1 MANIEHSTLTST
13 ELHEPKGANSAVNN
27 STYTANGAG
36 SGSWDKV
43 QGFGQYQDSR
53 TTVGT
58 PVLTMAAGV
67 RTKYLNNGAGLTL
80 EFLPSDATVPFW
92 NVTTNK
98 HTPVRENDVYDI
110 RTSFVAENY
119 AGTTPY
125 ILCELDI
132 GGGLGVVFS
141 QLIPLIKGGVAQPC
155 SFSFPVYTG
164 STYIV
169 NGGTIYLTYVG
180 TGSCVIYKTA
190 NMINR
195 QSRNT

>member
-1 MANIEHSTLTST
+1 MATIEHSALTST
-13 ELHEPKGANSAVNN
+13 ELHEPKGAASAVNN
-27 STYTANGAG
+27 SVYTSNGAG

-53 TTVGT
+53 TTVGS
-58 PVLTMAAGV
+58 PVLTMATGV
-67 RTKYLNNGAGLTL
+67 RTKYVNNGAGLTL
-80 EFLPSDATVPFW
+80 EHLPSDATVPLW

-98 HTPVRENDVYDI
+98 HIPIRENDTYDI

-119 AGTTPY
+119 AGTDPY
-125 ILCELDI
+125 VLCELDI
-132 GGGLGVVFS
+132 GGSIGVIFS
-141 QLIPLIKGGVAQPC
+141 LLIPLIKGGAAQPC
-155 SFSFPVYTG
+155 SFSFPVFTG

-169 NGGTIYLTYVG
+169 NGGEIYLTFVG
-180 TGSCVIYKTA
+180 TGSCDIYKTT

>member
-13 ELHEPKGANSAVNN
+13 ELHEPKGAASAVNN
-27 STYTANGAG
+27 STYTSNGAG
-36 SGSWDKV
+36 SGSWDKI
-43 QGFGQYQDSR
+43 QGFGHYQDSR
-53 TTVGT
+53 TTVGS
-58 PVLTMAAGV
+58 PALTMATGV
-67 RTKYLNNGAGLTL
+67 RTKYINNGAGLTL
-80 EFLPSDATVPFW
+80 EFLPSDATVPLW

-98 HTPVRENDVYDI
+98 HIPIAQNDVYDI

-119 AGTTPY
+119 AGTAPY
-125 ILCELDI
+125 VLCELDI

-155 SFSFPVYTG
+155 SFSFPVYAG
-164 STYIV
+164 STYIA

-180 TGSCVIYKTA
+180 TGSCDIYKTT

-195 QSRNT
+195 QSRNA